1 MLERQRQT
9 LWGSESEGV
18 RGDGG
23 RAVMAMVTLRVTMGI
38 LVVVAVLLMTIHD
51 SC

>member
-23 RAVMAMVTLRVTMGI
+23 RGGDGDGDAEGDHGDTRGGGSA
-38 LVVVAVLLMTIHD
+38 ANDH
-51 SC
+51 S